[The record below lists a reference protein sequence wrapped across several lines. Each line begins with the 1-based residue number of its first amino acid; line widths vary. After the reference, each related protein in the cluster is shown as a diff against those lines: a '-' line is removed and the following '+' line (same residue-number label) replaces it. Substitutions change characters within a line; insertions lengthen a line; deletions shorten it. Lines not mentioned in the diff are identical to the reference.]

1 MYYYCFPSLT
11 SDHQQTSSNNKVIKD
26 VNLRNYIIQ
35 RFREEKNS
43 KGLEHDVIRIF
54 KTQFNI
60 ILTIHLLDADDD
72 GNDGDV

>member
-1 MYYYCFPSLT
+1 M
-11 SDHQQTSSNNKVIKD
+11 IKD

-60 ILTIHLLDADDD
+60 ILTIHLLDADED